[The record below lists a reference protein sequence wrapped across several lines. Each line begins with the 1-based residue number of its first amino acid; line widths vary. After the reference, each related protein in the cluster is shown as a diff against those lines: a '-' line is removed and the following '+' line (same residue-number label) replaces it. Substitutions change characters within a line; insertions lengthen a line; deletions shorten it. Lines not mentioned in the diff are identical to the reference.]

1 MALNEQEEF
10 ELLSLERE
18 RALSES
24 VVPGKTSKPQPGMM
38 EDIERSLYGTGAAF
52 ARGFATGGPLGGLA
66 SVGQR
71 GVEKASELVSDTAYK
86 AGGAVTDIAAKKG
99 LPPEVSAGL
108 GYATNVGIEALPV
121 VGGSIARQAAPLMQ
135 KAGRWAM
142 QSAVKPPHA
151 MMKAGESGP
160 AIETMLKKGVSPTSS
175 GLNAAKGAVDDFE
188 VAIQSTLENSPGYVR
203 KSVVG
208 QSAIDKAFAEVKHNL
223 NRVQDEKDIDKA
235 LSDFLRHPEIKRYS
249 DQFPVAVANRMKQAF
264 YKEVGQRAYVPGAQP
279 TAYDKGERALA
290 SSLRE
295 EVLKAEPKV
304 KADLAEQAEMM
315 RVVKMLKERVGAA
328 QSQNIYGL
336 GGAMSPSVTRLL
348 IFWADRYPWFKGW
361 LARGLYTGASPVTAG
376 VGVGAGVVAGEEITE
391 AIEKRNK

>member
-1 MALNEQEEF
+1 MALSEQEEF
-10 ELLSLERE
+10 ELLSIERE
-18 RALSES
+18 RAS
-24 VVPGKTSKPQPGMM
+24 SKKPQVQPKAQPGML

-52 ARGFATGGPLGGLA
+52 AKGFSTGGPLGGLA

-71 GVEKASELVSDTAYK
+71 GVEKAGELVSETAYK
-86 AGGAVTDIAAKKG
+86 AGGGVTDIAAKHG
-99 LPPEVSAGL
+99 FSPETAAKL
-108 GYATNVGIEALPV
+108 GFATNVGIEALPV
-121 VGGSIARQAAPLMQ
+121 VGGSIARQAAPLLQ
-135 KAGRWAM
+135 KGGKWAM
-142 QSAVKPPHA
+142 QSAVKPPKA
-151 MMKAGESGP
+151 MIKGAESGP
-160 AIETMLKKGVSPTSS
+160 AIETMLKKGISPTSS
-175 GLNAAKGAVDDFE
+175 GLEAAKGAVDDFE
-188 VAIQSTLENSPGYVR
+188 VAIQTTLENSPGYVR

-208 QSAIDKAFAEVKHNL
+208 QNAIDRAFAEVKHNL

-235 LSDFLRHPEIKRYS
+235 LGDFLRHPEIKRYS

-264 YKEVGQRAYVPGAQP
+264 YKELGQRAYVPGSQP
-279 TAYDKGERALA
+279 TAYDKGEKALA

-315 RVVKMLKERVGAA
+315 KVVKMLKERVGAA

-376 VGVGAGVVAGEEITE
+376 VGIGAGIVAGEEATE